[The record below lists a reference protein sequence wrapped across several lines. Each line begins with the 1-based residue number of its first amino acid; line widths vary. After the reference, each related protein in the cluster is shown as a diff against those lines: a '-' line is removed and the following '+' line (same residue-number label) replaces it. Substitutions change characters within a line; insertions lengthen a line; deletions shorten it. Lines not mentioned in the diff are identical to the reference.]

1 MSLPIGSVTD
11 AEASPDGNWV
21 AVRSNEEAAFYRTE
35 SLLSGDV
42 EHATMVSLAEYTEP
56 QGEGITFG
64 AGGAVFLAGEGGGK
78 GAPGT
83 FLRLECSL
91 PAHNP

>member
-42 EHATMVSLAEYTEP
+42 EHATMVSLAEYSEP

-64 AGGAVFLAGEGGGK
+64 ARGAVFLTGEGGGK

-91 PAHNP
+91 PSQDP